1 MSALT
6 DLFTAL
12 ANKIR
17 SKTGGSATYTPP
29 QMVNAIDDVYDA
41 GVAAGTPTLT
51 GDAAVGNVLSGKT
64 FYNNSTTRQTGS
76 MTNNGAVSQALN
88 CGDSYTVPE
97 GYHNGNGTVTANSLA
112 SQTGVDSGKTAIDA
126 SHVLNG
132 YQGWVNGNKVSGS
145 YIAPTINNITPDN
158 LYPVSM
164 SANNNYKPSTN
175 GYAIASYDSVI
186 TPTDDKTAVWV
197 DGYGHMNQISGGGGY
212 LIGNYHALTPKNSSP
227 SSFLKDVFYQPDSD
241 GYAIQSYS
249 STSVTP
255 SASGASFSSGWNRMI
270 YGGYAYASKPTT
282 VATTSLW
289 TNSSPNGTF
298 AAQTI
303 TLSSSMANYD
313 EIKITFQGP
322 VVTEYPNT
330 TSYNIFP
337 VSLITASQNA
347 NANFCA
353 ILGGYRRT
361 STQRIRRVTFVSNT
375 QISISLAY
383 MINSNDSGANNMIVP
398 TSVVGI
404 KYN

>member
-6 DLFTAL
+6 DIFTAL

-17 SKTGGSATYTPP
+17 SKTGTQTTYTPA
-29 QMVNAIDDVYDA
+29 QMVSDGIDDVYDA
-41 GVAAGTPTLT
+41 GYAAGGGGSSATPITP
-51 GDAAVGNVLSGKT
+51 S
-64 FYNNSTTRQTGS
+64 NSSPAS
-76 MTNNGAVSQALN
+76 MTAGTAYEPTTNGVAIE
-88 CGDSYTVPE
+88 SYLSVTPKNTIPE
-97 GYHNGNGTVTANSLA
+97 SL
-112 SQTGVDSGKTAIDA
+112 T
-126 SHVLNG
+126 
-132 YQGWVNGNKVSGS
+132 SGS
-145 YIAPTINNITPDN
+145 IYKMEGAGKAVASVTDITP
-158 LYPVSM
+158 
-164 SANNNYKPSTN
+164 NNTTPESLSSGDIYKSGAR
-175 GYAIASYDSVI
+175 GYAIASYQTI
-186 TPTDDKTAVWV
+186 TPTSSGTDISSGEIVKFSAAGTILGSVETIIPAA
-197 DGYGHMNQISGGGGY
+197 DGTSFSSGYKYMSDGGY
-212 LIGNYHALTPKNSSP
+212 AYTTQQTSTSITPSNTSP
-227 SSFLKDVFYQPDSD
+227 AYMSANTKYTPTAA
-241 GYAIQSYS
+241 GYAISSYS
-249 STSVTP
+249 SASVTP
-255 SASGASFSSGWNRMI
+255 TTSGTAFSSGWNRMTSF
-270 YGGYAYASKPTT
+270 GYAYSSQPTT
-282 VATTSLW
+282 VTTTPLW

-330 TSYNIFP
+330 TSYNVFP

-347 NANFCA
+347 NASFCA